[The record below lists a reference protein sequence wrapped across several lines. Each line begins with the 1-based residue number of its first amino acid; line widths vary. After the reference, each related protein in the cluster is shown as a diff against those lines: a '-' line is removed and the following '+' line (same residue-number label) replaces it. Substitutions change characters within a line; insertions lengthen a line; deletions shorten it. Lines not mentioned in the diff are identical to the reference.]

1 MQDDKFIKRTF
12 FIVFFFSIFCA
23 FNFFPFISAEVQ
35 PVIGGGIIAFGLC
48 QILLSLKLSY
58 ISSGIIIFLLFLVP
72 SFITGVLVSSSN
84 GIVLFLYLIGPAV
97 FCYFYKYFIFLKRK
111 HLVTI
116 LAIFFIVSIIQAISP
131 DAINNVVN
139 PIFEKI
145 VKRGRL
151 GFYGGG
157 RGVSV
162 LYSEPAHA
170 AKYIFLLSVLLIAMR
185 ISPQIFL
192 DKKMQCKKSFLVFMI
207 VVCIIL
213 NKSASLYVTYLM
225 LACFFVFFYFIK
237 VSVNRWLSFVF
248 FIPVLALI
256 LYVCI
261 LFEVYKFLP
270 ERLLDIINS
279 YFKVRGSFTLNDL
292 QYFGSIRL
300 ISVIAGYAGAFIE
313 PLGAGIGN
321 GGNEIFQIMDKIGF
335 NTNAISFLTSQ
346 DVEYLKPNAYGA
358 QISLD
363 AGILGLVIVI
373 IFTVC
378 VFLKIDTTTK
388 TQCFFSSLLAL
399 SIFQILF
406 FSTTTI
412 TAPWM
417 TLALSLFALKRLKN
431 ECDYT

>member
-1 MQDDKFIKRTF
+1 
-12 FIVFFFSIFCA
+12 
-23 FNFFPFISAEVQ
+23 
-35 PVIGGGIIAFGLC
+35 
-48 QILLSLKLSY
+48 
-58 ISSGIIIFLLFLVP
+58 
-72 SFITGVLVSSSN
+72 
-84 GIVLFLYLIGPAV
+84 
-97 FCYFYKYFIFLKRK
+97 
-111 HLVTI
+111 
-116 LAIFFIVSIIQAISP
+116 
-131 DAINNVVN
+131 
-139 PIFEKI
+139 
-145 VKRGRL
+145 
-151 GFYGGG
+151 
-157 RGVSV
+157 
-162 LYSEPAHA
+162 
-170 AKYIFLLSVLLIAMR
+170 
-185 ISPQIFL
+185 
-192 DKKMQCKKSFLVFMI
+192 
-207 VVCIIL
+207 
-213 NKSASLYVTYLM
+213 
-225 LACFFVFFYFIK
+225 
-237 VSVNRWLSFVF
+237 
-248 FIPVLALI
+248 
-256 LYVCI
+256 
-261 LFEVYKFLP
+261 
-270 ERLLDIINS
+270 
-279 YFKVRGSFTLNDL
+279 GSFTLNDL